1 MSTKYILDT
10 QFAFTHW
17 LTTTL
22 QELRTEVL
30 SKGVDIEDMER
41 GVRQSIAAVKSQ
53 IQRIHT

>member
-1 MSTKYILDT
+1 MVCLL
-10 QFAFTHW
+10 THCP
-17 LTTTL
+17 TTF